1 MLQIDATTLCVIG
14 AGPRGLSVVERAC
27 ANASATGQPVVVH
40 IVEPYLRLGCR
51 VWRTS
56 QPSVLLMNTV
66 ASQVTM
72 FTDESVNCEGPLSE
86 GPSLYEWAKLLERL
100 EPFVPYPP
108 HVYEEA
114 RHLGPDSYPTRSF
127 YGRYLGWVFDRLI
140 RTVPEHI
147 AVETHGCRA
156 LAVRDEADGSQTVTL
171 ENGVELTGC
180 DAIVLALGHVDMPL
194 SDEERRLG
202 AFATEHGL
210 AYVPRGNPADADLG
224 DIAPGETVAL
234 RGMGLNFFDHLA
246 LLTTGRGGS
255 FVREAGRLRY
265 RPSGNEPQLIA
276 GSRRGA
282 PYHSRGENQKGAT
295 GRHHPLFLTEEVI
308 ARFRRRKEAGRPAGF
323 TAEVWPLVDLEVRA
337 VYYHALIAGERGRY
351 DADVFLAEFCK
362 GAGAPG
368 DGPGSAAS
376 DGPGSAASEEA
387 LLERFGVGEEK
398 RWSWDRIARP
408 YGDREFT
415 DAASYRAWLLDHLR
429 QDIAEA
435 RRGNVRG
442 PLKAALDVMRDL
454 RNEVRLVVDHA
465 GITGGSYR
473 DELQSWYT
481 PLNAF
486 VSIGPPLSRIE
497 EMAALMEAGVLD
509 VVGPGMRVDASPGR
523 TAFVVRSD
531 RVPGPDVEATALIE
545 ARLPEFDLRT
555 TTDPLVRDL
564 VAQGACR
571 RYALDEPGREPWL
584 SGGLAVTPKP
594 YHVVGGDGVPH
605 PRRFAFGIP
614 TESVHWATA
623 AGIRPGSDSVIL
635 GDADAI
641 ARTALAGR
649 RRAPAGAGADSAA
662 EPKAGQ
668 PVTTLEGD

>member
-1 MLQIDATTLCVIG
+1 MLESDATTLCVIG

-27 ANASATGQPVVVH
+27 ANAAATGQQVVVH
-40 IVEPYLRLGCR
+40 IVEPYLRLGCK

-114 RHLGPDSYPTRSF
+114 RHLGPDSYPTRAF

-147 AVETHGCRA
+147 VVETHGCRA

-171 ENGVELTGC
+171 DNGVELTGC
-180 DAIVLALGHVDMPL
+180 DAVVLALGHVDMPL
-194 SDEERRLG
+194 SAEERRLR
-202 AFATEHGL
+202 AFASEHEL
-210 AYVPRGNPADADLG
+210 AYVPKGNPADADLG
-224 DIAPGETVAL
+224 HIAAGETVAL

-255 FVREAGRLRY
+255 FVREESGALRY
-265 RPSGNEPQLIA
+265 RPSGDEPKLIA
-276 GSRRGA
+276 GSRRGV
-282 PYHSRGENQKGAT
+282 PYHSRGENQKGAA
-295 GRHHPLFLTEEVI
+295 GRHHPLFLTEEAI
-308 ARFRRRKEAGRPAGF
+308 ALFRRRKEAGRPVEF
-323 TAEVWPLVDLEVRA
+323 TADIWPLVDREVRA

-362 GAGAPG
+362 GLGKPG
-368 DGPGSAAS
+368 DGTGSAAF
-376 DGPGSAASEEA
+376 EES
-387 LLERFGVGEEK
+387 LLRRFGIGEDR
-398 RWSWDRIARP
+398 RWDWDRIARP

-415 DAASYRAWLLDHLR
+415 DAGAYRAWLLDHLR

-454 RNEVRLVVDHA
+454 RNEVRLVVDHS
-465 GITGGSYR
+465 GITGDSYR
-473 DELQSWYT
+473 DELHSWYT

-486 VSIGPPLSRIE
+486 VSIGPPVSRIE
-497 EMAALMEAGVLD
+497 EMTALMEAGVLD
-509 VVGPGMRVDASPGR
+509 VAGPGMRVTASPDR
-523 TAFVVRSD
+523 RAFVVGSD
-531 RVPGPDVEATALIE
+531 RVPGPAVEATALIE

-555 TTDPLVRDL
+555 TTDPLIRDL

-571 RYALDEPGREPWL
+571 TYAIDHPGREPWQA
-584 SGGLAVTPKP
+584 GGLAVTPKP
-594 YHVVGGDGVPH
+594 YHVVGAGGLPH

-641 ARTALAGR
+641 ARTALAAR
-649 RRAPAGAGADSAA
+649 RRAPADSGAEQGAG
-662 EPKAGQ
+662 P
-668 PVTTLEGD
+668 PVTTLEGE